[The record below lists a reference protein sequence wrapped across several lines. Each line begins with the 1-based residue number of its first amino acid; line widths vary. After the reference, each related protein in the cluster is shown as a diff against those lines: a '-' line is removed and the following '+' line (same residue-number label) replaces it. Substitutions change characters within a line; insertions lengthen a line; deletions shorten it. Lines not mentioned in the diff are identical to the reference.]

1 MRVNI
6 LLSTFNGEAY
16 LEELLVSLNKQT
28 YENIRVIVRDDGST
42 DTTLN
47 ILKKFSITND
57 FQVIYGKN
65 IGVVK
70 SFYTLVKELD
80 SKDELYA
87 FCDQDDIWLPN
98 KVERAVSVLSKE
110 TAGTLY
116 CSNLEYVD
124 ENLKHIKFTQ
134 LPAYLSFNNAITE
147 NIAIGCTIMFD
158 EQLKKKFLE
167 ADPSDMLM
175 HDWWMYMLAS
185 ALGGIRYDESCGILY
200 RQHGLSVTPAENRLG
215 DYVEKLRDVICVVK
229 KREFIGNL
237 NWLKQAKKFI
247 NTYPSLPKEYSISV
261 NNVECLVGSAPLSE
275 RLRFFLNPFIRS
287 NYTYKD
293 FVFRLKILLG
303 LGFNER

>member
-28 YENIRVIVRDDGST
+28 YKNIRVIVRDDGST
-42 DTTLN
+42 DSTPN
-47 ILKKFSITND
+47 ILRNFAKKNN

-65 IGVVK
+65 IGVIK

-98 KVERAVSVLSKE
+98 KVERAVTILSKE
-110 TAGTLY
+110 KAGTLY

-134 LPAYLSFNNAITE
+134 LPTNLSFNNAITE

-167 ADPSDMLM
+167 ADPRDMLM
-175 HDWWMYMLAS
+175 HDWWMYLLAS
-185 ALGGIRYDESCGILY
+185 TFGSIRYDEYCGILY
-200 RQHGLSVTPAENRLG
+200 RQHSLSVTPAEHRLDGCFDKLKYVISLVKTRQYNRDL
-215 DYVEKLRDVICVVK
+215 C
-229 KREFIGNL
+229 
-237 NWLKQAKKFI
+237 WLKQSEKFI
-247 NTYPSLPKEYSISV
+247 NTYPLLERKYFSSV
-261 NNVECLVGSAPLSE
+261 RKMRLLINRAAFID
-275 RLRFFLNPFIRS
+275 RLRFFINPFVRS
-287 NYTYKD
+287 NKRYKNYII
-293 FVFRLKILLG
+293 RLKILFG
-303 LGFNER
+303 LGFTEK